1 MTGMNTIWKITTM
14 LGMIMAC
21 ISCSPYEAED
31 EVERKI
37 NTLLSQMSLEEKVA
51 QLSGDG
57 KNTPVN
63 ERLGIPGLS
72 ASDGPFGAHGRGP
85 VTAFPSG
92 VCLASTWNTELME
105 QVGVVIGK
113 EAKSKGIN
121 LLLGPCVNMVRHPLG
136 GRNFES
142 YGEDPFLAGKLAT
155 AYVRGVQSEEVAA
168 CIKHYAVNN
177 QEWYRHFYSAEVDE
191 RTLREIYLPAFEM
204 AVKEADVWSVMTSY
218 NKVNGTYA
226 GEHKYLVNDI
236 LKREWGFRGITI
248 PDWTGAHN
256 TVNSANA
263 GLDVIVYD
271 SDLYRQPLLE
281 AVKNGS
287 VEEEVLD
294 ELVRR
299 TIREKYLTGSFDST
313 DEVSSFQVVSAHQ
326 ELARRAAR
334 EGIVL
339 LKNEEALLPLK
350 REKVK
355 KIAVI
360 GPNAAELRYGG
371 GGSSFCGQPTSLM
384 SPLEAIRQWAG
395 EEQIEVTYAEG
406 VSMVTSCDPVRPTH
420 LSPSNTTQGN
430 QGLWGEYFNNRHL
443 EGPPVFQR
451 LDPMIDFKWGTGP
464 PVFLNDTQRELEV
477 AQDKDERL
485 NQDNFS
491 VRWTGFIQPPKTGP
505 YSLVVATDD
514 GIRVYLDDQLVIDNW
529 WSHDVEYQYNIQHLV
544 AGRRYKL
551 RLEYYEEIG
560 GARMSFGWQYHDPE
574 ELAKAVELA
583 READVVIAC
592 VGLSKLWEAEAY
604 DRITMDL
611 PSVQNELLGQ
621 VSAVNPN
628 IIVVLNISGSFTET
642 AWLGGVRGIVQ
653 AWYPG
658 QGGSEALADILFGRY
673 NPSGKLPVTMLK
685 KATDYPPAFEG
696 YQDPSLKVNF
706 SEGVFMG
713 YRYHDQYDTEPLFP
727 FGYGLSY
734 TTFRYDDLQVSKN
747 GTYDYEV
754 TLNVQNTGS
763 RAGQEVVQLYISDME
778 ASLQRPQKELKA
790 FTKVFLQP
798 GEKKKVALSLNSRSF
813 AFYNTDLQDW
823 KVEPGEFGVLV
834 GASSRDIRLS
844 ENIFIR

>member
-1 MTGMNTIWKITTM
+1 MIQKIEPFKSLQTLV
-14 LGMIMAC
+14 LGLL
-21 ISCSPYEAED
+21 ISCSAVETDDPV
-31 EVERKI
+31 EVKI
-37 NTLLSQMSLEEKVA
+37 NGLLTQMSLEEKVA

-57 KNTPVN
+57 KSTATN
-63 ERLGIPGLS
+63 ERLGIPGLH

-92 VCLASTWNTELME
+92 VCLAATWNTDLIQE
-105 QVGVVIGK
+105 VGGVIGN
-113 EAKSKGIN
+113 EAKAKGIN
-121 LLLGPCVNMVRHPLG
+121 LLLGPCVNMARHPLG

-142 YGEDPFLAGKLAT
+142 YGEDPFLAGKLAA
-155 AYVRGVQSEEVAA
+155 AYVNGVQSQQVAA

-218 NKVNGTYA
+218 NKVNGIYA
-226 GEHKYLVNDI
+226 GEHNYLVNDI
-236 LKREWGFRGITI
+236 LKSEWGFRGITI

-271 SDLYRQPLLE
+271 SDLYKEPLVE

-299 TIREKYLTGSFDST
+299 TLRVKYLTGSFENT
-313 DEVSSFQVVSAHQ
+313 NERSSFRVVPSHLA
-326 ELARRAAR
+326 LARRAAR

-339 LKNEEALLPLK
+339 LKNEKDLLPLK
-350 REKVK
+350 QEKVK

-384 SPLEAIRQWAG
+384 SPLEAIQRWAA
-395 EEQIEVTYAEG
+395 EEQVEVTYAEG
-406 VSMVTSCDPVRPTH
+406 VSMVTSCNPVKSIH
-420 LSPSNTTQGN
+420 LLPSNTTQGD

-443 EGPPVFQR
+443 EGEPVFQR
-451 LDPMIDFKWGTGP
+451 LDSMIDFKWGTGP
-464 PVFLNDTQRELEV
+464 PIFLNDTQVEPT
-477 AQDKDERL
+477 AKKDKDERL

-491 VRWTGFIQPPKTGP
+491 VRWTGFIKPSKTGP
-505 YSLVVATDD
+505 YSFVVATDD
-514 GIRVYLDDQLVIDNW
+514 GIRVYLDDQLIIDNW
-529 WSHDVEYQYNIQHLV
+529 WSHDVEYQYSIQHLA
-544 AGRRYKL
+544 AGKKYKL
-551 RLEYYEEIG
+551 KLEYYEEIG
-560 GARMSFGWQYHDPE
+560 GARMSFGWQYHDPADLTHAIA
-574 ELAKAVELA
+574 LAK
-583 READVVIAC
+583 EADVVVAC

-604 DRITMDL
+604 DRVSMDL
-611 PSVQNELLGQ
+611 PSIQNDLIDRVQAANR
-621 VSAVNPN
+621 NT
-628 IIVVLNISGSFTET
+628 IVVLNTSGSITHAPWIDE
-642 AWLGGVRGIVQ
+642 AKGLLQ

-673 NPSGKLPVTMLK
+673 NPSAKLPVTMIK
-685 KATDYPPAFEG
+685 SKADYPPAFDG

-713 YRYHDQYDTEPLFP
+713 YRYHDKCGTGVLFP

-734 TTFRYDDLQVSKN
+734 TTFHYDDLEIKKTGPFDYQVSM
-747 GTYDYEV
+747 TIE
-754 TLNVQNTGS
+754 NTGQTQ
-763 RAGQEVVQLYISDME
+763 GQEIVQLYVSDKVHD
-778 ASLQRPQKELKA
+778 LQRPIKELKA
-790 FTKVFLQP
+790 FDKVALQP
-798 GEKKKVALSLNSRSF
+798 GEKKEVTLALDQRAF
-813 AFYNTDLQDW
+813 AYYDVQINDW
-823 KVEPGEFGVLV
+823 NVEPGEFDILIG
-834 GASSRDIRLS
+834 SSSKDIRLTGK
-844 ENIFIR
+844 ITIP

>member
-1 MTGMNTIWKITTM
+1 MIQKIEPFKVLQTLVLVLM
-14 LGMIMAC
+14 
-21 ISCSPYEAED
+21 ISCSPVATDDPLED
-31 EVERKI
+31 KI
-37 NTLLSQMSLEEKVA
+37 NKLLAQMSLEEKVA

-57 KNTPVN
+57 KSTPPN
-63 ERLGIPGLS
+63 ERLGIPGLH

-92 VCLASTWNTELME
+92 VCLASAWNADLMQE
-105 QVGVVIGK
+105 VGRGIGN
-113 EAKSKGIN
+113 EANTKGIN
-121 LLLGPCVNMVRHPLG
+121 LLLGPCVNMARHPLG

-142 YGEDPFLAGKLAT
+142 YGEDPFLAGKLAA
-155 AYVRGVQSEEVAA
+155 AYVNGVQSEKVAA

-218 NKVNGTYA
+218 NKINGTYA

-236 LKREWGFRGITI
+236 LKNEWGFRGITI

-271 SDLYRQPLLE
+271 SDLYRQPLVE

-287 VEEEVLD
+287 VGEQVLD

-299 TIREKYLTGSFDST
+299 TLRVKYLTGSFDPPGKA
-313 DEVSSFQVVSAHQ
+313 SSFQVMPAHQ
-326 ELARRAAR
+326 ELARQAAR

-339 LKNEEALLPLK
+339 LKNEEALLPLE
-350 REKVK
+350 REQVK

-371 GGSSFCGQPTSLM
+371 GGSSFCGEPTSLM
-384 SPLEAIRQWAG
+384 SPLEAIRQWAA
-395 EEQIEVTYAEG
+395 EEQIEVTYTEG
-406 VSMVTSCDPVRPTH
+406 VSMVTSCDPVRPVH
-420 LSPSNTTQGN
+420 LLPSNTTQGD

-443 EGPPVFQR
+443 EGEPVFQR
-451 LDPMIDFKWGTGP
+451 LDSMVDFKWGIGP
-464 PVFLNDTQRELEV
+464 PIFLNDTQKERNEEK
-477 AQDKDERL
+477 DEDERL

-505 YSLVVATDD
+505 YSFVVATDD

-529 WSHDVEYQYNIQHLV
+529 WSHDVEYQYSIQNLV
-544 AGRRYKL
+544 AGRKYKL
-551 RLEYYEEIG
+551 KLEYYEEIG
-560 GARMSFGWQYHDPE
+560 GARMSFGWQYHDPADLE
-574 ELAKAVELA
+574 QAVTLAK
-583 READVVIAC
+583 EADAVVAC

-604 DRITMDL
+604 DRVSMDL
-611 PSVQNELLGQ
+611 PSIQNELVDRVQ
-621 VSAVNPN
+621 AVNGN
-628 IIVVLNISGSFTET
+628 TVVVLNTSGSITYT
-642 AWLGGVRGIVQ
+642 PWMGKVKGLLQ

-673 NPSGKLPVTMLK
+673 NPSAKLPVTMIKDK
-685 KATDYPPAFEG
+685 KDYPPAFDG

-713 YRYHDQYDTEPLFP
+713 YRYHDQQGTDVLFP

-734 TTFRYDDLQVSKN
+734 TTFHYEGIEIEKTGPFNYQVR
-747 GTYDYEV
+747 V
-754 TLNVQNTGS
+754 TVENTGQ
-763 RAGQEVVQLYISDME
+763 RPGQEIIQLYVSDKV
-778 ASLQRPQKELKA
+778 SSVKRPVKELKA
-790 FTKVFLQP
+790 FGKVDLQP
-798 GEKKKVALSLNSRSF
+798 GEKKEVALALDRRSF
-813 AFYNTDLQDW
+813 AYYDVPTKDW
-823 KVEPGEFGVLV
+823 KVEPGEFEVLI
-834 GASSRDIRLS
+834 GASSKDIRLTGS
-844 ENIFIR
+844 IKIP